1 MFANTSITIDGLDK
15 LLEALKTLPSS
26 ILTQVNT
33 AIWYDGLRTGVA
45 IGAIAVLALWLFSNN
60 LRKGT

>member
-15 LLEALKTLPSS
+15 LLEALKAFPTS
-26 ILTQVNT
+26 ILNQINT

-60 LRKGT
+60 LRKGN